1 MVSPHRSGPSE
12 VSQARC
18 VLVWRPVYYLI
29 RPSFTD
35 WFFFLILNIGIPI
48 FDAVPVGQRL
58 LLGLVQAV
66 AVRFA
71 GFQSI
76 LVSALAP
83 AEQ

>member
-1 MVSPHRSGPSE
+1 
-12 VSQARC
+12 
-18 VLVWRPVYYLI
+18 
-29 RPSFTD
+29 
-35 WFFFLILNIGIPI
+35 LNIGIPV
-48 FDAVPVGQRL
+48 FDAVPVGQRF

-76 LVSALAP
+76 AISALAP

>member
-1 MVSPHRSGPSE
+1 MVSLHGSGPSE
-12 VSQARC
+12 VSQAC
-18 VLVWRPVYYLI
+18 YVLGLRSVCYLI

-35 WFFFLILNIGIPI
+35 WFFFLVLNIGIPA
-48 FDAVPVGQRL
+48 FDSVPAGQRL
-58 LLGLVQAV
+58 ILGLVQAV

-76 LVSALAP
+76 VISALAP